1 MRLVDGTMIYG
12 SASRETTCSVAGC
25 SGTDLYVQAHKAT
38 DGGLKPSLA
47 T

>member
-1 MRLVDGTMIYG
+1 MQRRRVL
-12 SASRETTCSVAGC
+12 
-25 SGTDLYVQAHKAT
+25 GTDLYVQAHKAT